1 MFVVNVLTQI
11 IIFQETQMWK
21 NTATFIIKAPYLG
34 EKKQAQVTVVVVI
47 HFWSIS
53 FHRES
58 FYLLV
63 CVCSHFQISEHSKFL
78 YYLSNLI
85 MSSENVLEARR
96 YKIEED
102 DK

>member
-53 FHRES
+53 FLRVFLS
-58 FYLLV
+58 ARLCLL
-63 CVCSHFQISEHSKFL
+63 SLPDKR
-78 YYLSNLI
+78 
-85 MSSENVLEARR
+85 AR
-96 YKIEED
+96 
-102 DK
+102 